1 MLCILNLAVSTN
13 HHMLPPFCRHRVRHA
28 CMYVSRLTLFFS
40 PLLFLS
46 VVVSFHNFQFRECLL
61 LRFTDSESWWTSLK
75 TQGTQSVSQ
84 VGSPRCVADGVGD
97 GDVGVVSALGN
108 GGAINSSSKKA
119 ATSDVP
125 QDADSLVH
133 RIIRMIT
140 DDSSAS
146 KRILALLPK
155 DFRHVIPIIKMIFDS
170 SSFLQ
175 DQVQDQVKE
184 MEDAELALR
193 LLIDENRNAVG
204 TWRETNKIMFDAN
217 ALAAYR
223 SGMEPFL
230 EVIES
235 GVQILKGV
243 ARGEEGDHGPVARR
257 RLPRRAPRGRAR
269 RRRLR

>member
-1 MLCILNLAVSTN
+1 M
-13 HHMLPPFCRHRVRHA
+13 
-28 CMYVSRLTLFFS
+28 
-40 PLLFLS
+40 
-46 VVVSFHNFQFRECLL
+46 
-61 LRFTDSESWWTSLK
+61 
-75 TQGTQSVSQ
+75 
-84 VGSPRCVADGVGD
+84 
-97 GDVGVVSALGN
+97 
-108 GGAINSSSKKA
+108 SSKKA

-125 QDADSLVH
+125 QNADSLVH

-140 DDSSAS
+140 DNSSAN

-155 DFRHVIPIIKMIFDS
+155 SFRHVIPIIKMIFDS

-243 ARGEEGDHGPVARR
+243 GRGEDVVVAVAAH
-257 RLPRRAPRGRAR
+257 PACEAAVAVAEVEEIFSIIAAVQIQVPIHVDVDY
-269 RRRLR
+269 